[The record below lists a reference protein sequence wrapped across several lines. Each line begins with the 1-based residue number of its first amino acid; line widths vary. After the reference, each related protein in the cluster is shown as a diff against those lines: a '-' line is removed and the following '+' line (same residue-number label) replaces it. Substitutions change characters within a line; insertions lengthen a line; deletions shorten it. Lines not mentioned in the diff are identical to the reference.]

1 MPLMNWGRDMT
12 ESYLV
17 KMRGITKAFYGI
29 KANDE
34 VDFDLKCG
42 EVHALLGENGAGK
55 STLMSVLCGLY
66 QPDDGV
72 IVVNGRKVVFH
83 SPKDAI
89 ARGIGI
95 VHQHFM
101 LVPSLTVW
109 ENMALGS
116 KDMKFVIDENA
127 ICERIKELSQRYGLD
142 VDPLTPVWQ
151 LSIGEQQRVAIL
163 RMLYHEA
170 NILILDEPT
179 SVLTPQE
186 IENLFITIKHMK
198 EEDYGIVFISHK
210 LREVFEIADRITVL
224 RRGRV
229 VGSMKTFEATPERLA
244 EMMVGTSGVSE
255 VRAAG
260 GKPKSNG
267 KPLLVAEDIVVKN
280 DKGLIAVDG
289 ISFTLRENQILGIAG
304 VSGNGQGELAEA
316 LSGMRKIESG
326 RLYFTVEDVTYA
338 SARQMVDLGVKYI
351 PSDRKGVGLV
361 PNMNVAENVALRK
374 YWQPPFKKG
383 FFIDWDEIY
392 RDSKSLVESYEILTP
407 GVNIPVRMLSGG
419 NLQKLIL
426 ARELS
431 GELKVVIAMH
441 PTWGLD
447 VKATAFVREKLLSAR
462 NDGSAVLLISEDLD
476 ELLALSDVLAV
487 IYRGKIMG
495 MIEGPKAE
503 NIEEIGLMMAG
514 IPTSVGGGNVIDED

>member
-1 MPLMNWGRDMT
+1 MQASACPLRLVLQVDEN
-12 ESYLV
+12 YLV

-29 KANDE
+29 KANDC
-34 VDFDLKCG
+34 VDFDLKGG

-66 QPDDGV
+66 HPDEGTIEV
-72 IVVNGRKVVFH
+72 EGQRVEFR
-83 SPKDAI
+83 SPRDAI
-89 ARGIGI
+89 SKGIGI

-109 ENMALGS
+109 ENMILGS
-116 KDMKFVIDENA
+116 KDLPVVIDESA
-127 ICERIKELSQRYGLD
+127 ICDKIKDLSQRYGID
-142 VDPLTPVWQ
+142 VDPKAPIWT

-170 NILILDEPT
+170 KILILDEPT

-186 IENLFITIKHMK
+186 IERLFSTIKHMK
-198 EEDYGIVFISHK
+198 EEGYGIVFISHK
-210 LREVFEIADRITVL
+210 LKEVFEISDRITVL
-224 RRGRV
+224 RRGKV
-229 VGSMKTFEATPERLA
+229 VGSLNAREATKEMLA
-244 EMMVGTSGVSE
+244 EMMVGSSDTGE
-255 VRAAG
+255 VQRARKESATKS
-260 GKPKSNG
+260 KPV
-267 KPLLVAEDIVVKN
+267 LMAEDLVVRN

-289 ISFTLRENQILGIAG
+289 VSFTLREGQIFGIAG

-316 LSGMRKIESG
+316 LAGMRSIESG
-326 RLYFTVEDVTYA
+326 RLYFVTEDVTSA
-338 SARQMVDLGVKYI
+338 SARHMVDLGVKYV
-351 PSDRKGVGLV
+351 PADRKGVGLV

-383 FFIDWDEIY
+383 FFIDWDEVY

-431 GELKVVIAMH
+431 DNLKLLIAMQ

-447 VKATAFVREKLLSAR
+447 VRATAFVREKLMSAR
-462 NDGSAVLLISEDLD
+462 AGGAAVLLISEDLD
-476 ELLALSDVLAV
+476 ELLALSDELAV

-495 MIEGPKAE
+495 IIEGPGTGD
-503 NIEEIGLMMAG
+503 IERIGLMMAG
-514 IPTSVGGGNVIDED
+514 ISANS

>member
-1 MPLMNWGRDMT
+1 
-12 ESYLV
+12 
-17 KMRGITKAFYGI
+17 
-29 KANDE
+29 
-34 VDFDLKCG
+34 
-42 EVHALLGENGAGK
+42 
-55 STLMSVLCGLY
+55 
-66 QPDDGV
+66 
-72 IVVNGRKVVFH
+72 
-83 SPKDAI
+83 
-89 ARGIGI
+89 
-95 VHQHFM
+95 
-101 LVPSLTVW
+101 
-109 ENMALGS
+109 
-116 KDMKFVIDENA
+116 
-127 ICERIKELSQRYGLD
+127 
-142 VDPLTPVWQ
+142 
-151 LSIGEQQRVAIL
+151 
-163 RMLYHEA
+163 
-170 NILILDEPT
+170 
-179 SVLTPQE
+179 
-186 IENLFITIKHMK
+186 
-198 EEDYGIVFISHK
+198 
-210 LREVFEIADRITVL
+210 
-224 RRGRV
+224 
-229 VGSMKTFEATPERLA
+229 
-244 EMMVGTSGVSE
+244 
-255 VRAAG
+255 
-260 GKPKSNG
+260 
-267 KPLLVAEDIVVKN
+267 
-280 DKGLIAVDG
+280 
-289 ISFTLRENQILGIAG
+289 
-304 VSGNGQGELAEA
+304 
-316 LSGMRKIESG
+316 
-326 RLYFTVEDVTYA
+326 
-338 SARQMVDLGVKYI
+338 MVDLGVKYI

-383 FFIDWDEIY
+383 FFIDWDEVY